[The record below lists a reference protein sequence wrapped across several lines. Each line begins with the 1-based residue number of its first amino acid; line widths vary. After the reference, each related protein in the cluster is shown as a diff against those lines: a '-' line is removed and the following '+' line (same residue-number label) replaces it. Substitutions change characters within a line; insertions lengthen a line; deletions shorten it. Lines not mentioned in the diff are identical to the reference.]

1 MAATMTTTLQIMD
14 VFARSGSDG
23 CLLEDLI
30 RQCTDLTWNQVF
42 FELDRLSRTGEVRLS
57 LSGAGRYV
65 ATAVSREGAVA

>member
-1 MAATMTTTLQIMD
+1 MAATITTTLHIMD
-14 VFARSGSDG
+14 VLARSDSDG

-42 FELDRLSRTGEVRLS
+42 FELDRLSLR
-57 LSGAGRYV
+57 GAGRYV